1 MKQVL
6 DVYKMVSFDVKSLFT
21 NAPLEKT
28 IEITLERI
36 YESKEINTSISKK
49 EMKKV
54 LTLYSKNAILP
65 TIIQFTNKTM
75 ELRWGHYWILSGVFM
90 VELEKNLIP
99 TLNESMTLWRRF
111 VNDRI
116 IFVKNDS
123 IVYVLDQLNN
133 FHERIHFIYEVE
145 HHNKPPFLDALLIKN
160 ANIINTTVYS

>member
-1 MKQVL
+1 
-6 DVYKMVSFDVKSLFT
+6 
-21 NAPLEKT
+21 
-28 IEITLERI
+28 
-36 YESKEINTSISKK
+36 
-49 EMKKV
+49 MKKV

-75 ELRWGHYWILSGVFM
+75 ELRWDPYGILSGVFM

-145 HHNKPPFLDALLIKN
+145 HHNKLPFLDALLIKN

>member
-6 DVYKMVSFDVKSLFT
+6 DVYKMVSFDVKSLFA

-54 LTLYSKNAILP
+54 LTLYSKNAILT

-75 ELRWGHYWILSGVFM
+75 ELQWGHYWVLSGVFM
-90 VELEKNLIP
+90 VELEKNLTP

-116 IFVKNDS
+116 TFVKNDN

-133 FHERIHFIYEVE
+133 FHE
-145 HHNKPPFLDALLIKN
+145 
-160 ANIINTTVYS
+160 

>member
-1 MKQVL
+1 
-6 DVYKMVSFDVKSLFT
+6 MVSFDVKSLFT

-75 ELRWGHYWILSGVFM
+75 ELRWATTGSC
-90 VELEKNLIP
+90 LEY
-99 TLNESMTLWRRF
+99 LWRNLRK
-111 VNDRI
+111 I
-116 IFVKNDS
+116 
-123 IVYVLDQLNN
+123 
-133 FHERIHFIYEVE
+133 
-145 HHNKPPFLDALLIKN
+145 
-160 ANIINTTVYS
+160 

>member
-133 FHERIHFIYEVE
+133 FHERIQYTYEVE
-145 HHNKPPFLDALLIKN
+145 HTTHYPFMMSYSSKTQ
-160 ANIINTTVYS
+160 II